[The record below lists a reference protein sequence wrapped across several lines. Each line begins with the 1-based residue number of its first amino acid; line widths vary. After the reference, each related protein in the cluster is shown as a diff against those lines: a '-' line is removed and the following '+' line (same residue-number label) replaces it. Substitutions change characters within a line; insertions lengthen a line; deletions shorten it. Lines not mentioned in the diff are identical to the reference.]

1 MAIRLSAG
9 DRTSPGAV
17 SATQVVNLE
26 QINLSA
32 ASAEYTIWL
41 RSEQSRMNLM
51 FYCPHHNLEKG
62 VLAINMLKQT
72 EQELI
77 TDHHK

>member
-1 MAIRLSAG
+1 
-9 DRTSPGAV
+9 
-17 SATQVVNLE
+17 
-26 QINLSA
+26 
-32 ASAEYTIWL
+32 
-41 RSEQSRMNLM
+41 MNLM